1 MYTRRSVLIFVVLAA
16 LTFGWIRWWDYASL
30 RQLRELVQIPQV
42 VDVTAVS
49 SQRQMEA
56 IVSAIQESPVKPWF
70 VTRENIQE
78 LATRV
83 RQDKNPAQM
92 WILVTPLKPEAVGDF
107 YQSEEHRPGWE
118 VKANT
123 PGCCLLSRR
132 GSYEMLVAFGPD
144 RAGKGTQVVY
154 SLSLAEQKTA
164 P

>member
-1 MYTRRSVLIFVVLAA
+1 LYTRRSVLIFVVLAA

-92 WILVTPLKPEAVGDF
+92 WILVTPLKPEAMGDF
-107 YQSEEHRPGWE
+107 YQSEEHR
-118 VKANT
+118 
-123 PGCCLLSRR
+123 
-132 GSYEMLVAFGPD
+132 
-144 RAGKGTQVVY
+144 RAGK
-154 SLSLAEQKTA
+154 
-164 P
+164 